1 MRCAR
6 ALVWVFLLPLFLAGL
21 PSAFGSEA
29 VPSSKKPQRIV
40 SLTLGT
46 DEILFSLV
54 DPKRI
59 VAVTYLSVDP
69 GVSHVVEEAKK
80 VPNHLHLSVEGAI
93 ALHPDLVLVATYT
106 AADVVKALTDAKL
119 PVMKLALFS
128 SIKGVEQNIL
138 AVGRAVGEEAR
149 AEALV
154 SEMNRRLARVS
165 DRVARASTRPGVLF
179 YSPTGV
185 VAGKETMFD
194 EMAALIGARNRAA
207 EAGLAGHQK
216 ISIETLIQL
225 DPEIVIVSDWNPEE
239 PDFYQKL
246 ITHPA
251 LGHLSAIRTRR
262 VYAIPEKHLSAVSQ
276 YIADGI
282 EQVARVIHP
291 ELFDAAAAPGAVSDP
306 GRRP

>member
-1 MRCAR
+1 MKWSLTRTLVLILLFVDLSSVR
-6 ALVWVFLLPLFLAGL
+6 AAET
-21 PSAFGSEA
+21 GS
-29 VPSSKKPQRIV
+29 STQPQRIV

-59 VAVTYLSVDP
+59 VAVTYLAVDP
-69 GVSHVVEEAKK
+69 GVSHVVEQAKQI
-80 VPNHLHLSVEGAI
+80 PNHLHLSVEGVI

-128 SIKGVEQNIL
+128 SVKGVEQNIL

-149 AEALV
+149 AEEIV
-154 SEMNRRLARVS
+154 SEMRRRLQRIVSRVG
-165 DRVARASTRPGVLF
+165 AASTRPGVLF

-194 EMAALIGARNRAA
+194 EMAVLTGGRNRAA
-207 EAGLAGHQK
+207 EAGLVGHQK

-251 LGHLSAIRTRR
+251 LGHLSAIRNRR
-262 VYAIPEKHLSAVSQ
+262 VYAIPEKHLSSVSH
-276 YIADGI
+276 YLIDGI

-291 ELFDAAAAPGAVSDP
+291 ERFDAPAEKTAQPEG
-306 GRRP
+306 GGKR

>member
-1 MRCAR
+1 MRGTR
-6 ALVWVFLLPLFLAGL
+6 ALIWIFLVFVLFADF

-29 VPSSKKPQRIV
+29 VHPAKKPQRIV

-59 VAVTYLSVDP
+59 IAVTYLAVDP
-69 GVSHVVEEAKK
+69 AVSHVVEEAKK
-80 VPNHLHLSVEGAI
+80 VPNHLHLSVEGVI
-93 ALHPDLVLVATYT
+93 ALHPDLVLVAAYT

-119 PVMKLALFS
+119 PVMRLDLFS

-138 AVGRAVGEEAR
+138 AVGRAVDEEQR

-154 SEMNRRLARVS
+154 SEMDRRLQRIANRAAAVS
-165 DRVARASTRPGVLF
+165 NRPGVLF

-185 VAGKETMFD
+185 VAGKETTFD
-194 EMAALIGARNRAA
+194 EMAALTGGRNRAG
-207 EAGLAGHQK
+207 EVGLVGHQK
-216 ISIETLIQL
+216 ISTETLIQL

-251 LGHLSAIRTRR
+251 LGHLSAIRNRH

-276 YIADGI
+276 YIIDGV
-282 EQVARVIHP
+282 EEVARVIHP
-291 ELFDAAAAPGAVSDP
+291 ELFGFPAATGTASDQR
-306 GRRP
+306 GRP

>member
-1 MRCAR
+1 MKQSRS
-6 ALVWVFLLPLFLAGL
+6 LIWIFVLPLLFADV
-21 PSAFGSEA
+21 SSVRAAEA
-29 VPSSKKPQRIV
+29 TLSPQKPQRIV

-80 VPNHLHLSVEGAI
+80 VPNHLHLSVEGVI

-138 AVGRAVGEEAR
+138 AVGKAVGEEAR
-149 AEALV
+149 AEEIV
-154 SEMNRRLARVS
+154 SEMNRRLQYIAN
-165 DRVARASTRPGVLF
+165 RVAAASTRPGVLF

-194 EMAALIGARNRAA
+194 EMAPLTGGRNRAA
-207 EAGLAGHQK
+207 EAGLIGHQK

-251 LGHLSAIRTRR
+251 LGHLSAVRNRH
-262 VYAIPEKHLSAVSQ
+262 VFAVPEKHLSSVSQ
-276 YIADGI
+276 YIVDGI

-291 ELFDAAAAPGAVSDP
+291 ELFAPPAATGTASDQR
-306 GRRP
+306 GRP